1 MREIEVRVKFWSALV
16 LNLFTHKLNS
26 SDLCVD
32 SLAHFNS
39 SVANGYSSV
48 CSVDIDVDGVGNGP
62 APLHPEPNRDHAQ
75 TSLTPTVL
83 LNDKYEQFQT
93 KPEVNVGV
101 SLQS

>member
-1 MREIEVRVKFWSALV
+1 MKFWSALV
-16 LNLFTHKLNS
+16 LDLFTHKPNS

-62 APLHPEPNRDHAQ
+62 APLHPEPNWDHAQ
-75 TSLTPTVL
+75 TVL
-83 LNDKYEQFQT
+83 LNDKYEQFHTNQR
-93 KPEVNVGV
+93 
-101 SLQS
+101 